1 MEAVRRE
8 ANEASFFK
16 GKSYYRN
23 NRVKG
28 FTAFKKEN
36 NKFEIHA
43 TIRGSDHYSTV
54 LTVDASENVLI
65 DWNCSCPYHYG
76 GICKH
81 LVAAAMYFYY
91 NGTTFEEQTQGFIK
105 RAPEEASSVGAAP
118 EAAPFVVE
126 PLTMAPP
133 VNKALKQIPHMI
145 EPPAET
151 RGTVNEAEI
160 VRRMN
165 SRLKSVIL
173 DDLGLSALKYRGV
186 YSPIGRP
193 VFIFDKFNVDS
204 SSQNGNCTN
213 QMQAARTRRF
223 SLKIVLTDKD
233 GEAPES
239 LEKACGI
246 RIDRGSI
253 QDVSGN
259 QAFLMEYIITNGVYM
274 NGFYFLG
281 QMNIDVVFAISAG
294 LDAVFYGQP
303 PHGLEFTQEKYKPEI
318 KLFSKDDG
326 AVSLAFAEGMTI
338 IPGKYSTFIL
348 KDCRVMKLQ
357 EGIPYSFIEKM
368 EKRPSVGP
376 GLRETLVRSVLPM
389 LKEAIDFNEPEPA
402 RLKTVVNKNILPEV
416 NIYVKYSKDADEVYI
431 LPEIRYEDYLA
442 VNPFDPEAVDDF
454 MNFYYRAAKMTTP
467 ESIEQEDCLVQ
478 FNRDIYR
485 EHAVYSAFTRS
496 GYLTADEYGRL
507 LVMGD
512 EAFYNLFTEIIPGFP
527 EDWKVF
533 YDKEIEKIKLKR
545 EEISFDFDFSADTDN
560 GLLEFD
566 LEFHCGNLKMN
577 VEQLSDYIRQNKKL
591 LNIDG
596 SFVEIT
602 NREELQRLLLLLEKF
617 KGGGKRRKCSGKLY
631 NVSELDSLVE
641 SGRNYSYKCNEDF
654 KCLIQEMK
662 NGRLVE
668 DVEIPDSFSKVLRD
682 YQKDGIQWTYFL
694 RRYGFGGVLADDM
707 GLGKTLQALA
717 VLSMKPHGTPSLIV
731 CPKTLIHNWYNEIQK
746 FAPGIKTLIACGG
759 AVERLRRIKSAKEFD
774 LVITSYPLLQKD
786 IAVYS
791 EVEFEYCIIDEAQYI
806 KNASTRTA
814 KCVKAVKSKY
824 RLALTGTPMENSVMD
839 LWSVFDFVMPGFL
852 GNEAAFK
859 ARYANIVH
867 SEGNTA
873 FKGLNKKI
881 KPFLLRRT
889 KKEMLKYLPPK
900 IEQVGLSELT
910 TTQLALYTKMLEK
923 IRGELYDTVNEK
935 GFENSRIEILAGLM
949 RLRQICN
956 HPGLLNE
963 KFLGLK
969 NISGKMDL
977 FEELINESM
986 DGGHKVLVFSQFVKM
1001 LEILKG
1007 HMDKKKIR
1015 YCYLDGQSTDRE
1027 KIIHAFNSDK
1037 EVRVFLISLRAGGF
1051 GLNLT
1056 SADTVIIYDPWWNP
1070 MVEEQASDRA
1080 HRIGQDKTVNVYRL
1094 ITKGTVEEKI
1104 QKLQERKKLLFD
1116 SLVNES
1122 GEFMKKLSWED
1133 LKEVLA

>member
-1 MEAVRRE
+1 MFTLEAIRRE
-8 ANEASFFK
+8 ANEASLLK

-28 FTAFKKEN
+28 FIVYKKEN
-36 NKFEIHA
+36 NKYEIHA
-43 TIRGSDHYSTV
+43 AVRGSDHYNTV
-54 LTVDASENVLI
+54 LTVDEAENRIVE
-65 DWNCSCPYHYG
+65 WHCTCPYHFG

-81 LVAAAMYFYY
+81 LVAVGMYFYY
-91 NGTTFEEQTQGFIK
+91 SKMEEVQKIPYENPFDSNTASTASTCNMEEQITVPVIGISAVSEIGSRMDRGIK
-105 RAPEEASSVGAAP
+105 SA
-118 EAAPFVVE
+118 
-126 PLTMAPP
+126 
-133 VNKALKQIPHMI
+133 
-145 EPPAET
+145 
-151 RGTVNEAEI
+151 
-160 VRRMN
+160 
-165 SRLKSVIL
+165 IL
-173 DDLGLSALKYRGV
+173 DDLGLASLKYRDLC
-186 YSPIGRP
+186 SPSDRI
-193 VFIFDKFNVDS
+193 VLIFDEFNLDS
-204 SSQNGNCTN
+204 ASQAGNCFSN
-213 QMQAARTRRF
+213 MQAARHRRF
-223 SLKIVLTDKD
+223 SLKIVRTCLSTVIPDK
-233 GEAPES
+233 
-239 LEKACGI
+239 LEKMQGI
-246 RIDRGSI
+246 RIDRGI
-253 QDVSGN
+253 IADISGN
-259 QAFLMEYIITNGVYM
+259 QALLMEFIASNGVYM
-274 NGFYFLG
+274 NGFYYLG
-281 QMNIDVVFAISAG
+281 QMNIDAVFTISAG
-294 LDAVFYGQP
+294 LDGIFHGSP
-303 PHGLEFTQEKYKPEI
+303 PRRLEFSQEQYKPEI
-318 KLFSKDDG
+318 RLSSESDG
-326 AVSLAFAEGMTI
+326 SVVLAFAEGLTI
-338 IPGKYSTFIL
+338 IPGKYTTFIL
-348 KDCRVMKLQ
+348 KDDKLLKLH

-368 EKRPSVGP
+368 EKKPMVRP
-376 GLRETLVRSVLPM
+376 GLKEMLVSSVLPLM
-389 LKEAIDFNEPEPA
+389 KEAVVIKELETIKEKP
-402 RLKTVVNKNILPEV
+402 VVNEDILPEV
-416 NIYVKYSKDADEVYI
+416 NIYVKYSKDTDEIYI
-431 LPEIRYEDYLA
+431 LPEIIYGDYMA
-442 VNPFDPEAVDDF
+442 VNPFSPYEVDDF
-454 MNFYYRAAKMTTP
+454 ANFYYSAPKMP
-467 ESIEQEDCLVQ
+467 IMQSVEKEHFLVR
-478 FNRDIYR
+478 FRRDIFK
-485 EHAVYSAFTRS
+485 EHSVYSLLAQS
-496 GYLTADEYGRL
+496 GNLQADEYGRL
-507 LVMGD
+507 PVEGD
-512 EAFYNLFTEIIPGFP
+512 EAFYCLFAEIIPGFP

-533 YDKEIEKIKLKR
+533 YDKEIEKIKLKK
-545 EEISFDFDFSADTDN
+545 EDVSFDFDFSADTDN

-566 LEFHCGNLKMN
+566 LDFHCGNLKIN
-577 VEQLSDYIRQNKKL
+577 VEQLNDYIRQNKKL
-591 LNIDG
+591 LNVDG

-602 NREELQRLLLLLEKF
+602 NREELQRLLSLLEKF
-617 KGGGKRRKCSGKLY
+617 KGKGKRKKYSGKLY
-631 NVSELDSLVE
+631 NASELDSLVE
-641 SGRNYSYKCNEDF
+641 NGRNYSYKCNEDF
-654 KCLIQEMK
+654 KCLMHEMK

-668 DVEIPDSFSKVLRD
+668 DVEIPDSFSKVLRN
-682 YQKDGIQWTYFL
+682 YQKDGVQWIYFL
-694 RRYGFGGVLADDM
+694 RKYGFGGILADDM

-717 VLSMKPHGTPSLIV
+717 VLSMKPPGQPSLIV

-759 AVERLRRIKSAKEFD
+759 AVERLRRIRSAGGFD

-791 EVEFEYCIIDEAQYI
+791 EMEFEYCIIDEAQYI

-824 RLALTGTPMENSVMD
+824 RLALTGTPVENSVMD

-859 ARYANIVH
+859 ARYVNVVH
-867 SEGNTA
+867 CEGNTA

-889 KKEMLKYLPPK
+889 KKEMLKDLPPK

-910 TTQLALYTKMLEK
+910 ATQLALYTKMLEK
-923 IRGELYDTVNEK
+923 IRGELYDTVNAN

-969 NISGKMDL
+969 DISGKMDL
-977 FEELINESM
+977 FEELIDESM
-986 DGGHKVLVFSQFVKM
+986 DGGHRVLVFSQFVKM

-1007 HMDKKKIR
+1007 HMEKKKIQ
-1015 YCYLDGQSTDRE
+1015 YCYLDGQSRDRE
-1027 KIIHAFNSDK
+1027 KIIHTFNNDYD
-1037 EVRVFLISLRAGGF
+1037 VRVFLISLKAGGF